1 MSFSVN
7 SKIKLNFGAI
17 RKLDI
22 NSKIALEQTTD
33 ALLTEIKNAQV
44 MPFDD
49 EKTEIRKFGVRGEM
63 AKNGRRYKGKLVGYE
78 NVGGNLQ
85 NENTFA
91 DYTRSSMGRT
101 QIVSNTPYARRL
113 YFHPEYNFD
122 KGENRSAGGK
132 WLKYWLKGG
141 TRENFCAKQFAEIYR
156 RLNNL

>member
-17 RKLDI
+17 QKLDL

-33 ALLTEIKNAQV
+33 ALLKEIKNSEV
-44 MPFDD
+44 MPFD
-49 EKTEIRKFGVRGEM
+49 T
-63 AKNGRRYKGKLVGYE
+63 
-78 NVGGNLQ
+78 GNLQ

-91 DYTRSSMGRT
+91 DYSNSAMGRT
-101 QIVSNTPYARRL
+101 QIISNTPYARRL
-113 YFHPEYNFD
+113 YFHPEYNFSRE
-122 KGENRSAGGK
+122 ENIAAGGK

-141 TRENFCAKQFAEIYR
+141 TRENFCTKQFAEIYR

>member
-17 RKLDI
+17 RKLDL

-44 MPFDD
+44 MPFD
-49 EKTEIRKFGVRGEM
+49 T
-63 AKNGRRYKGKLVGYE
+63 
-78 NVGGNLQ
+78 GNLQ
-85 NENTFA
+85 NENTFP
-91 DYTRSSMGRT
+91 DYSNAAMGRT

-113 YFHPEYNFD
+113 YFHPEFNFSRE
-122 KGENRSAGGK
+122 ENIAAGGK

-141 TRENFCAKQFAEIYR
+141 TRENFCTKQFAEIYR